1 MVRETHLGV
10 TKCVSPHICFV
21 LLPMNSPPGVVCL
34 SETLPRALLG
44 FDRARL
50 LRASLLVVV
59 HACVRTRRAGGRR
72 DGRTDDARAV
82 RRQCV
87 RSFRHCQVAYAWA
100 ARVRWELPG
109 NTYGSMPVS
118 IPVPA
123 KGTDWPAGPPVAC
136 PAADAL
142 MTDVSQFGKTCL
154 HTRPTLRDSLRLPPL
169 ITSLE
174 IPAVV
179 TAGQR

>member
-1 MVRETHLGV
+1 MPKHRQA
-10 TKCVSPHICFV
+10 
-21 LLPMNSPPGVVCL
+21 PGFASKRC
-34 SETLPRALLG
+34 ALLG

-50 LRASLLVVV
+50 LRASGS
-59 HACVRTRRAGGRR
+59 ACVRAYRYRAGRAVGT